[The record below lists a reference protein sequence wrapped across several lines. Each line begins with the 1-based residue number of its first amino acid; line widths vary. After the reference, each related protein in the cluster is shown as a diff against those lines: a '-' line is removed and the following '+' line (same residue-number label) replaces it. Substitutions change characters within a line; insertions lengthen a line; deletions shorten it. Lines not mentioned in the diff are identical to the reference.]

1 MKGRKGWIMDYGYFL
16 ENEREF
22 VITRPDTPLPW
33 INYLSNGRYCALI
46 SQLGG
51 GYSFFEDPRYR
62 RLTRYRYNS
71 VPADRPGRYIYLR
84 DAESG
89 IYWSPTWQP
98 VGRKPELWRCRH
110 GLGYTGIISLN
121 ENILTRLLYLVPL
134 QDNLEIWQLA
144 LHNLGRERRRL
155 QLFTYVEFA
164 LFNAMEEFISHPNL
178 HYFSTADYCRED
190 RAIYYSF
197 FKPGAVEG
205 LGRVFISAGRD
216 VAGFD
221 CDREAFIGP
230 YRSENNP
237 LSVEE
242 GMSRNSKVIGGN
254 AAGSLQ
260 LLLELE
266 PCGEEKVS
274 IICGVTAEPEESAAP
289 LINKYSSA
297 GAVERE
303 LARIK
308 GRWQEYLAHFR
319 VETPDSEANGMINI
333 WNQYQCRIAFDW
345 SRYASYFHTG
355 TFRGI
360 GFRDSCQDTLGVL
373 HAAPGEAREKIKL
386 LAANMYPDGHSYHLF
401 FPVVGKGDPTPYSDD
416 HLWLIHA
423 VSSYIKE
430 TGDRGILDE
439 TVPYI
444 GGGRGSLYEHLVRA
458 VDYTRSNL
466 GPRGLPRMFHAD
478 WNDCLDEVDR
488 EGRGESVWTAFQ
500 LHLVAM
506 EMTEM
511 AALKGNIEESRRFC
525 ELAGSIRERVN
536 EAAWDGGWYVRAFN
550 DAGEALGSAKNEEGK
565 IYLNAQSWAVI
576 SGVAGEERGR
586 LAMDA
591 VREHLDTGRGLK
603 LLHPPYR
610 SFPKGVG
617 SLLNYPPGLKENGAI
632 FCHAHTWA
640 IIAEAMLGRGDLAYR
655 YYRQILPPRA
665 ARSAGAELYRVE
677 PYVYCQFIFGPDHPR
692 FGRGSHSWLTGTAAW
707 AWRAFV
713 NWILGIRPAWE
724 GLLIDPCL
732 PADWEGY
739 RAERIFRGANYD
751 IEVRKPR
758 GICKGKARIIVD
770 GKEIPSRI
778 ILPPPAEGGSYEV
791 TVLLEK

>member
-1 MKGRKGWIMDYGYFL
+1 
-16 ENEREF
+16 
-22 VITRPDTPLPW
+22 
-33 INYLSNGRYCALI
+33 
-46 SQLGG
+46 
-51 GYSFFEDPRYR
+51 
-62 RLTRYRYNS
+62 
-71 VPADRPGRYIYLR
+71 
-84 DAESG
+84 
-89 IYWSPTWQP
+89 
-98 VGRKPELWRCRH
+98 
-110 GLGYTGIISLN
+110 
-121 ENILTRLLYLVPL
+121 
-134 QDNLEIWQLA
+134 
-144 LHNLGRERRRL
+144 
-155 QLFTYVEFA
+155 
-164 LFNAMEEFISHPNL
+164 MEEFISHPNL

-289 LINKYSSA
+289 LINKYSSP

-319 VETPDSEANGMINI
+319 VETPDSEANEMINI

-401 FPVVGKGDPTPYSDD
+401 FPVVGKGIPPPFDD
-416 HLWLIHA
+416 HLANPCCQQL
-423 VSSYIKE
+423 YQ
-430 TGDRGILDE
+430 GDGR
-439 TVPYI
+439 PRHPRRPSPI
-444 GGGRGSLYEHLVRA
+444 GRQRQSLRA
-458 VDYTRSNL
+458 PGAGCRLYRSNL

-488 EGRGESVWTAFQ
+488 RAGRERLDGFQ

-506 EMTEM
+506 EMTGWPL
-511 AALKGNIEESRRFC
+511 LKETLKR
-525 ELAGSIRERVN
+525 AGASASWPAPSEKVVN
-536 EAAWDGGWYVRAFN
+536 EAAFDGGWH
-550 DAGEALGSAKNEEGK
+550 AGL
-565 IYLNAQSWAVI
+565 
-576 SGVAGEERGR
+576 
-586 LAMDA
+586 
-591 VREHLDTGRGLK
+591 
-603 LLHPPYR
+603 
-610 SFPKGVG
+610 
-617 SLLNYPPGLKENGAI
+617 
-632 FCHAHTWA
+632 
-640 IIAEAMLGRGDLAYR
+640 
-655 YYRQILPPRA
+655 
-665 ARSAGAELYRVE
+665 
-677 PYVYCQFIFGPDHPR
+677 
-692 FGRGSHSWLTGTAAW
+692 
-707 AWRAFV
+707 
-713 NWILGIRPAWE
+713 
-724 GLLIDPCL
+724 
-732 PADWEGY
+732 
-739 RAERIFRGANYD
+739 
-751 IEVRKPR
+751 
-758 GICKGKARIIVD
+758 
-770 GKEIPSRI
+770 
-778 ILPPPAEGGSYEV
+778 
-791 TVLLEK
+791 